1 MNGDILVDKPRK
13 EPIKNFTSRLKIL
26 ERRYNG
32 RKNGMSNIQFT
43 LTADLK
49 NWGTIEYNKLQWKEA
64 LKNGKQCIRIN
75 SENSQNRLS
84 EELRMSVRLKKINKI
99 TKVKSLCNWIQ
110 FQIKQ

>member
-1 MNGDILVDKPRK
+1 
-13 EPIKNFTSRLKIL
+13 
-26 ERRYNG
+26 
-32 RKNGMSNIQFT
+32 MSNIQFT

-75 SENSQNRLS
+75 SENSQNPLS
-84 EELRMSVRLKKINKI
+84 EELRMSVKLKKINKI

>member
-1 MNGDILVDKPRK
+1 MN
-13 EPIKNFTSRLKIL
+13 
-26 ERRYNG
+26 
-32 RKNGMSNIQFT
+32 NIQFT

-75 SENSQNRLS
+75 SENSQNPLS
-84 EELRMSVRLKKINKI
+84 EELRMSVKLKKINKI

-110 FQIKQ
+110 FKVKTSVAKSLAAGSN